1 MPARRST
8 DEDIAGAIAAI
19 KNESRR
25 WSALA
30 EARRTASHAASRQTC
45 LLVTV
50 LSAVLMVCAL
60 VASAWTAEPA
70 VSGTLIAVPV
80 FVAVLGLS
88 GSLLLYVIGAAVAYR
103 SLVTDQA
110 SGAGVRFV
118 VAITMAGRALFMGT
132 ALATVL
138 AGVLVAARGL
148 PSAAV
153 LAVAVAVGV
162 AVLGHK
168 LGVIIRHAGAV

>member
-1 MPARRST
+1 MSRST
-8 DEDIAGAIAAI
+8 DEHIADAIAAI
-19 KNESRR
+19 KGESQR
-25 WSALA
+25 WSAMA
-30 EARRTASHAASRQTC
+30 EAQRTASRTAGRQTC
-45 LLVTV
+45 LLVTA
-50 LSAVLMVCAL
+50 LSSVLMVCAL
-60 VASAWTAEPA
+60 VASAWTATPA

-103 SLVTDQA
+103 SVVTEQA
-110 SGAGVRFV
+110 SGAGMRFI

-138 AGVLVAARGL
+138 AGVLVAAEGL

-153 LAVAVAVGV
+153 LALAAAVGV
-162 AVLGHK
+162 AVLGQK
-168 LGVIIRHAGAV
+168 LGVVIRHAAAV

>member
-1 MPARRST
+1 MSRST
-8 DEDIAGAIAAI
+8 DEHIADAIAAI
-19 KNESRR
+19 KGESQR
-25 WSALA
+25 WSAMA
-30 EARRTASHAASRQTC
+30 EAQRTASRTAGRQTC
-45 LLVTV
+45 LLVTA
-50 LSAVLMVCAL
+50 LSSVLMVCAL
-60 VASAWTAEPA
+60 VACALTAKLA

-88 GSLLLYVIGAAVAYR
+88 GSLLLYVVGAAVAYR
-103 SLVTDQA
+103 SVVTDQA
-110 SGAGVRFV
+110 LGAGMRFM
-118 VAITMAGRALFMGT
+118 VAITMTGRALFMGT

-138 AGVLVAARGL
+138 AGVLVAAHGL

-162 AVLGHK
+162 AVLGQK